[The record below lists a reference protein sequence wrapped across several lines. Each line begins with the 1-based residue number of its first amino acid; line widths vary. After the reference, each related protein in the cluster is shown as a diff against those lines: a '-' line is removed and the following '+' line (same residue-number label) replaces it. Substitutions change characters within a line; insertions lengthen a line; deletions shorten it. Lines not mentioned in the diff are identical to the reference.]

1 MEEAKKVANENFD
14 WNAFEN
20 DLGVY
25 DQPKEQIGEAY
36 DKTLSNIAANEV
48 TEGTVI
54 GINKREVVVNIGYK
68 SEGIIP
74 IWGFGK
80 NRIWKAGERMG
91 V

>member
-36 DKTLSNIAANEV
+36 DKTCLLYTSPSP
-48 TEGTVI
+48 
-54 GINKREVVVNIGYK
+54 RD
-68 SEGIIP
+68 
-74 IWGFGK
+74 
-80 NRIWKAGERMG
+80 
-91 V
+91 

>member
-54 GINKREVVVNIGYK
+54 GINKREVVATRARV
-68 SEGIIP
+68 SSP
-74 IWGFGK
+74 FRSSVTT
-80 NRIWKAGERMG
+80 RI
-91 V
+91 